1 MTDIYPLP
9 RWAVKNQCVFAT
21 KLKGAELPASWQNI
35 SIVHNPTGL
44 WRSHKLTV
52 PAINLYF
59 NHVQCGCLHSSMHC
73 LRRVTFPF
81 FLIEVLLHRSV
92 TLKHAW
98 EVVWRCRLQFC
109 CRPDGRWS
117 NQAGGWSCG
126 GPPGCR
132 SGSRPGVLG
141 LHEEIQVRN

>member
-1 MTDIYPLP
+1 MTDIYPLA

-21 KLKGAELPASWQNI
+21 KGSRAT
-35 SIVHNPTGL
+35 SILTEYQRCPWSHWL
-44 WRSHKLTV
+44 MKIHKLTV

-59 NHVQCGCLHSSMHC
+59 NHAQCGCLHSSMHC
-73 LRRVTFPF
+73 LHRVTFPF

-92 TLKHAW
+92 TLKCAW
-98 EVVWRCRLQFC
+98 KVVWRCRLQFC

-126 GPPGCR
+126 GPPGR
-132 SGSRPGVLG
+132 RGGSRPGVLG